1 MIEELEDKLVIA
13 WLQEEEY
20 VSSFLDLLLKIFQV
34 LKQDYSEEYE
44 TELDSQVENLYQLS
58 ADDALRQA
66 ERILKEFIGDQRSCH
81 AKRDRTLLL
90 IMENLDEIFK
100 GLGDIGQKQFR
111 AYIQNNN
118 FITILATS
126 QSLFDGVKSREYP
139 FYGFFNPH
147 YLEKL
152 TKEEAQSL
160 LLKIAQLENNQ
171 ELETFIQSTK
181 GRDRIAAIHHL
192 AGGNHRVYIIFSQFL
207 TRDSLD
213 ELVQPV
219 MQTLDEL
226 TPYYQA
232 KMQWLSP
239 QQRKIIEFL
248 CDRRNAIP
256 VKEIA
261 QRCFITHQTASSQLK
276 DLREKGYVTSESIG
290 RASYYELQ
298 EPLMRICL
306 EVKKQRGEPIKL
318 FIDFLRIWYTEKE
331 LKERLEIL
339 PEKCLEREYINYAL
353 AARAELILSDSTQK
367 VSEEDKLID
376 RGITEVNTGN
386 LETALKLFDQAIKIN
401 SENDYIWTNRGI
413 ALYKLGRFE
422 EALDSFNKAIKINQD
437 DDFIWLKHGLALRII
452 GRFEEALASYNKAIT
467 INQNNDSAWSSRG
480 VTLCVLGRFK
490 EALNSFD
497 KAIKINPNDD
507 FVWVSRGVDLGELGR
522 LEEAIVSH
530 RKAISI
536 NPDND
541 SAWAGQGFALGGL
554 GRFKEALDCFDKAI
568 KINSDDYFVWVSRGF
583 ALRELGRFEEAL
595 ASYNKAISVNYKYPF
610 VFLNLIG
617 ILFKL
622 NRWEEGFKDLD
633 DALNRFANTE
643 EFETGETTEFIQI
656 IWESTTD
663 ITIWKSRL
671 KTLVEI
677 YDKHQ
682 VVSTLSKGIVDNVP
696 ILMSEMVSNKAASSW
711 LEIWQEIAGD
721 KPELA
726 IALRFLKTAVE
737 YKETKGDR
745 KVLLQLAK
753 EERELLESLLKLS
766 SEFRVRYSELEVF

>member
-1 MIEELEDKLVIA
+1 MKNNLPIYGFATRMMSPEIMEAIFIQRQKFVAHLIESIKESTFTKNKHYDLLIGMRGIGKTFTTALIFHRLRKIEELEDKLVIA

-34 LKQDYSEEYE
+34 LKQDYSEEYK
-44 TELDSQVENLYQLS
+44 TELDSQVENLYKLS

-66 ERILKEFIGDQRSCH
+66 ERILKEFIGE
-81 AKRDRTLLL
+81 KTLLL
-90 IMENLDEIFK
+90 MMENLDEIFK

-111 AYIQNNN
+111 AYIQNSN

-126 QSLFDGVKSREYP
+126 QSLFDGIKSREYP

-160 LLKIAQLENNQ
+160 LLKIAQLENNT
-171 ELETFIQSTK
+171 ELETFIRSPK
-181 GRDRIAAIHHL
+181 GKDRIAAIHHL
-192 AGGNHRVYIIFSQFL
+192 AGGNHRVYVIFSQFL

-239 QQRKIIEFL
+239 QQRKIVELL

-276 DLREKGYVTSESIG
+276 DLREKGYVTAESLG

-331 LKERLEIL
+331 LNERLQVL
-339 PEKCLEREYINYAL
+339 PDNCLEREYINHAL
-353 AARAELILSDSTQK
+353 AAKAKSMSVDSNDEFAATQDWVNRDLEK
-367 VSEEDKLID
+367 VIA
-376 RGITEVNTGN
+376 GN
-386 LETALKLFDQAIKIN
+386 LEFD
-401 SENDYIWTNRGI
+401 Y
-413 ALYKLGRFE
+413 
-422 EALDSFNKAIKINQD
+422 
-437 DDFIWLKHGLALRII
+437 
-452 GRFEEALASYNKAIT
+452 
-467 INQNNDSAWSSRG
+467 
-480 VTLCVLGRFK
+480 
-490 EALNSFD
+490 D
-497 KAIKINPNDD
+497 KAVALI
-507 FVWVSRGVDLGELGR
+507 
-522 LEEAIVSH
+522 
-530 RKAISI
+530 
-536 NPDND
+536 PDND
-541 SAWAGQGFALGGL
+541 SAWYNRGIALRKL
-554 GRFKEALDCFDKAI
+554 GRYEEAIASYDKALE
-568 KINSDDYFVWVSRGF
+568 INP
-583 ALRELGRFEEAL
+583 
-595 ASYNKAISVNYKYPF
+595 K
-610 VFLNLIG
+610 
-617 ILFKL
+617 
-622 NRWEEGFKDLD
+622 
-633 DALNRFANTE
+633 NRFVLFNPIK
-643 EFETGETTEFIQI
+643 EFIKI

-663 ITIWKSRL
+663 VNIWKSRL

-682 VVSTLSKGIVDNVP
+682 VISALSKGIVDNIP
-696 ILMSEMVSNKAASSW
+696 NLMSDMVSDKAAHTW

-753 EERELLESLLKLS
+753 EERELLEPLLKKN
-766 SEFRVRYSELEVF
+766 